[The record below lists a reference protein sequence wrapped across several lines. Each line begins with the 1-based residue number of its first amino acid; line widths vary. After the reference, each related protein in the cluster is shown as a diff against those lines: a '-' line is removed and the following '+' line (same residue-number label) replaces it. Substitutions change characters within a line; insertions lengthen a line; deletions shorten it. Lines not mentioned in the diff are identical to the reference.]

1 MRIDSYLCKSRH
13 GIFYFRWPLPDVGG
27 QSHRATVRISL
38 GVRCPKQAG
47 EIARYLASF
56 GKTLGSTEALS
67 RMRYDELR
75 ATVHAIFKSRLEKYM
90 NRVAKAGPDSRD
102 GPVTQCELGWAQGP
116 SADYWEVYAQNGTE
130 AFLNDFCASYGIPI
144 AETTA
149 SPDRWLDEIKNAHR
163 EMLRAMQEYQ
173 VRLKSYDYV
182 GPISDA
188 QPRPVPD
195 TTVTRGITLQEA
207 IEEYIGENRRAKTW
221 EIRTFDKKEAT
232 LSVLPEILGAAK
244 PLRAITDQD
253 AQDIKRL
260 IQGLPANRNKL
271 PQTKELSIRE
281 SVEVAGIAKI
291 SAVTVNGLP
300 DLLCDKSAASCS

>member
-1 MRIDSYLCKSRH
+1 
-13 GIFYFRWPLPDVGG
+13 
-27 QSHRATVRISL
+27 
-38 GVRCPKQAG
+38 
-47 EIARYLASF
+47 
-56 GKTLGSTEALS
+56 
-67 RMRYDELR
+67 MRYDELR

-291 SAVTVNGLP
+291 SAVTVNG
-300 DLLCDKSAASCS
+300 